1 MIPGSSPLARSRAV
15 RRSLLTLG
23 AGIAALFVAGCASGP
38 SVWEQAFVSETGVAV
53 QKSTPSDSKLPPVNI
68 RSVPIERID
77 AVMLELDQEAAASD
91 VPKEQ
96 WPPDKKAAAK
106 ARLLRALQV
115 TDTPE
120 SVEVRGVSRFRST
133 TLLRPQSDDRESLAA
148 FARSINANTA
158 LWSSKYLGKAD
169 TIVDKPVT
177 SFGNRFSYWGGGR
190 HWRDDCWDDWG
201 SSTTWVPVRVQAD
214 EYLYVVFFLNE

>member
-106 ARLLRALQV
+106 ARLLG
-115 TDTPE
+115 TDEPAGPRPLLDADTLGPVARVNNLRLSNTD
-120 SVEVRGVSRFRST
+120 SVLAGVCGG
-133 TLLRPQSDDRESLAA
+133 LAA
-148 FARSINANTA
+148 WSGVPAILWRVGFLVAIFAYGFGVLPYLV
-158 LWSSKYLGKAD
+158 LWICVPRD
-169 TIVDKPVT
+169 ET
-177 SFGNRFSYWGGGR
+177 SAAG
-190 HWRDDCWDDWG
+190 
-201 SSTTWVPVRVQAD
+201 
-214 EYLYVVFFLNE
+214 